1 MATIKVKFRP
11 SKVKGKAGTICYQ
24 LCHRQEN
31 RQITTDMRIFPHW
44 WNEKEREPIVVTGN
58 ENTVSA
64 YKRQIERD
72 LETVRDI
79 IRELDGSGREY
90 TLSEVIGKFQAGKSE
105 TGMLGYLKREVS
117 LLLDAGQFGTAH
129 NYQRALNSFSSFLD
143 DIDIP
148 LSMLNSELLCRYEK
162 WLGKRKVIKNSCSF
176 YMRILRATYNKAVKE
191 RLVVQTF
198 PFSEVYTGVAKTVK
212 RAVKEETILKLLQ
225 LDLSGLSALAL
236 SRDMFIFSYS
246 ARGMAFVD
254 MAYLKKTDVTG
265 GMITYCRHKT
275 GQLLVLRIEPCMK
288 MILEH
293 YMSDT
298 GESPYVF
305 PIITSEEPELA
316 YRQYQNGLNYH
327 NQKLKLL
334 GKQIGEK
341 LPLSS
346 YLARHSWATAARN
359 HNVPLSVISAG
370 MGHTSERTTLI
381 YLDSLDNSIIDN
393 ANNQILEKLNAMV
406 SM

>member
-1 MATIKVKFRP
+1 
-11 SKVKGKAGTICYQ
+11 
-24 LCHRQEN
+24 
-31 RQITTDMRIFPHW
+31 
-44 WNEKEREPIVVTGN
+44 
-58 ENTVSA
+58 
-64 YKRQIERD
+64 
-72 LETVRDI
+72 
-79 IRELDGSGREY
+79 
-90 TLSEVIGKFQAGKSE
+90 
-105 TGMLGYLKREVS
+105 MLGYLKREVS

-148 LSMLNSELLCRYEK
+148 LSMLNSELLCLYEK
-162 WLGKRKVIKNSCSF
+162 WLGKRKVKKNSSSF
-176 YMRILRATYNKAVKE
+176 YMRILRAAYNKAVKE

-198 PFSEVYTGVAKTVK
+198 PFSEVYTGIAKTAK
-212 RAVKEETILKLLQ
+212 RAIKEDTILKLQQ
-225 LDLSGLSALAL
+225 LDLSGSSALAL

-246 ARGMAFVD
+246 TRGMAFVD

-275 GQLLVLRIEPCMK
+275 GQLLALRIEPCMK
-288 MILEH
+288 MILER

-298 GESPYVF
+298 WESPYVF
-305 PIITSEEPELA
+305 PIITSEDPELA

-381 YLDSLDNSIIDN
+381 YLDSLDNTIIDN
-393 ANNQILEKLNAMV
+393 ANNRILKKLNFMV
-406 SM
+406 ST

>member
-1 MATIKVKFRP
+1 MATIKVKFHP

-31 RQITTDMRIFPHW
+31 RQITTGMRIFPHW

-72 LETVRDI
+72 LEMVRDI

-90 TLSEVIGKFQAGKSE
+90 TLSEVIGKFHSGKLE

-129 NYQRALNSFSSFLD
+129 NYQRTLNSFSSFLD

-148 LSMLNSELLCRYEK
+148 LSMLNSELLCLYEK
-162 WLGKRKVIKNSCSF
+162 WLGKRRVKKNSSSF
-176 YMRILRATYNKAVKE
+176 YMRILRAAYNKAVKE

-198 PFSEVYTGVAKTVK
+198 PFSEVYTGIAKTAK
-212 RAVKEETILKLLQ
+212 RAIKEDTILKLQQ
-225 LDLSGLSALAL
+225 LDLSGSSALAL

-246 ARGMAFVD
+246 TRGMAFVD

-275 GQLLVLRIEPCMK
+275 GQLLALRIEPCMK
-288 MILEH
+288 MILER

-298 GESPYVF
+298 WESPYVF
-305 PIITSEEPELA
+305 PIITSEDPELA

-381 YLDSLDNSIIDN
+381 YLDSLDNTIIDN
-393 ANNQILEKLNAMV
+393 ANNRILKKLNFMV
-406 SM
+406 ST